1 MANITRLEPFRMDQ
15 FDDAIDHLL
24 KGFMV
29 RPFSLDRERQAPQ
42 IKLDVKEDSNAY
54 TIHAEIPGVKK
65 EDIQVAIDG
74 NQISLGAEI
83 KNAKEEKDGASVIRS
98 ERFYGKV
105 SRTFSLAQE
114 VNEDAARA
122 KYTDGVLELTLPKK
136 TVVEAKRLTVE

>member
-15 FDDAIDHLL
+15 FDDAIDHLFN
-24 KGFMV
+24 GFMV
-29 RPFSLDRERQAPQ
+29 RPFNLNRERQTPQ
-42 IKLDVKEDSNAY
+42 IKLDVKEDSNTY

-83 KNAKEEKDGASVIRS
+83 KNVKEEKDSASVLRS
-98 ERFYGKV
+98 ERYYGKV

-136 TVVEAKRLTVE
+136 AVVEAKRLTVE